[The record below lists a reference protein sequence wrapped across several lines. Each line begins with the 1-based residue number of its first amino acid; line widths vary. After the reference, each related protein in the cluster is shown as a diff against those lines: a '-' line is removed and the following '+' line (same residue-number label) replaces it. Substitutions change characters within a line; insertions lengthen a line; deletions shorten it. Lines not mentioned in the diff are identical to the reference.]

1 MQTQHVKK
9 SAWRIMDPVKWQ
21 IRFAMLLSV
30 ISSLC
35 ALVALCMLALA
46 LKTLQQT
53 QQWPVEQIGAA
64 VICVVFAYL
73 GRVQA
78 LSQSHYAAFK
88 LENLL
93 RTQLSQHLGVVSMG
107 FVQQF
112 GASKI
117 SKVIQE
123 DVKELHVFVA
133 DSTPLYARAYVAPV
147 LTLIGLLLL
156 DLRLALAIVGLIA
169 IGMVILAIAMRGH
182 NDLSKHYMETR
193 EEVSAT
199 IVEYVQAMPVVR
211 TFETGTSSFRRYS
224 SALDKYRNIVVSWY
238 QSVSFSSRF
247 SIGLLHAMPTMVV
260 LVWVGSF
267 LVWQQSLS
275 MFTWV
280 AVLLIGTGMVEAV
293 TPLITLIHLVE
304 KAKISVSRIEQLLAV
319 PVLPIVNQPLE
330 PCNHSVRFHQ
340 VAFAYDKTQGNV
352 LNKIDFVVPE
362 GSVTA
367 LVGPSGSGK
376 STIAQ
381 LIPRFWDVTEG
392 SVKIGEVDV
401 RAMTH
406 ECLMAQVA
414 FVFQDTFLF
423 AQSIAD
429 NIRLGCPNASID
441 EVIAAAKVA
450 QADEFIRQLPQ
461 GYETCPG
468 ERGVFLSGGQKQR
481 ITIARAVLQ
490 NRPILVLDE
499 ATAFSDPENEA
510 AIIAA
515 LSQLMQGKTVILV
528 AHRLNTIQ
536 NVDQILV
543 LEHGE
548 LVEQGQHQQLLE
560 QNGVYAR
567 LWQKHQ
573 QAQSWRYQAQSAPEQ
588 AEVNVRQGELV

>member
-1 MQTQHVKK
+1 MEETRSAK
-9 SAWRIMDPVKWQ
+9 SAWQIMAPVKWQ
-21 IRFAMLLSV
+21 IRFAMSLSV
-30 ISSLC
+30 LSALF
-35 ALVALCMLALA
+35 ALVGLYLLALA
-46 LKTLQQT
+46 LQGLQQSQT
-53 QQWPVEQIGAA
+53 WPVEQFGLA
-64 VICVVFAYL
+64 VVCAVAAYL
-73 GRVQA
+73 GRLQS

-88 LENLL
+88 LERLL
-93 RTQLSQHLGVVSMG
+93 RTQLSQHLGDVSMG

-133 DSTPLYARAYVAPV
+133 DSTPLYARAYIAPI

-156 DLRLALAIVGLIA
+156 DWRLAFAVVALIA
-169 IGMVILAIAMRGH
+169 VGMAILAVAMRGH

-211 TFETGTSSFRRYS
+211 TFETGSSSFRRYS
-224 SALDKYRNIVVSWY
+224 DALDKFRDIVVSWY
-238 QSVSFSSRF
+238 ESVSFSSRF
-247 SIGLLHAMPTMVV
+247 SLGLLHALPTMLV
-260 LVWVGSF
+260 LMWVGSA

-275 MFTWV
+275 MITWV
-280 AVLLIGTGMVEAV
+280 AVLLIGTGMVEAI

-304 KAKISVSRIEQLLAV
+304 KAKMSVMRIEQLLDV
-319 PVLPIVNQPLE
+319 PAMPIPQNTQLPQA
-330 PCNHSVRFHQ
+330 HSVCFEQ
-340 VAFAYDKTQGNV
+340 VGFAYDETQGNV
-352 LNKIDFVVPE
+352 LHQIDFSVAQ
-362 GSVTA
+362 GTVTA

-381 LIPRFWDVTEG
+381 LIPRFWDVTQG
-392 SVKIGEVDV
+392 AVKIGGVDV
-401 RAMTH
+401 RSMSSET
-406 ECLMAQVA
+406 LMNQVA
-414 FVFQDTFLF
+414 FVFQETFLF

-429 NIRLGCPNASID
+429 NIRLGCPNATMED
-441 EVIAAAKVA
+441 VIAAAKVA
-450 QADEFIRQLPQ
+450 QADEFICQLPQ
-461 GYETCPG
+461 GYQTCPG

-515 LSQLMQGKTVILV
+515 LSRLMEGKTVILV

-543 LEHGE
+543 LEHGR
-548 LVEQGQHQQLLE
+548 LVEQGCHSDLLA
-560 QNGVYAR
+560 QKGVYAR
-567 LWQKHQ
+567 LWQNHQ
-573 QAQSWRYQAQSAPEQ
+573 RAQSWCYQSQQVE
-588 AEVNVRQGELV
+588 EEMCGETVQGEWV

>member
-1 MQTQHVKK
+1 MEETRSAK
-9 SAWRIMDPVKWQ
+9 SAWQIMAPVKWQ
-21 IRFAMLLSV
+21 IRFAMSLSV
-30 ISSLC
+30 LSALF
-35 ALVALCMLALA
+35 ALVGLYLLALA
-46 LKTLQQT
+46 LQSLQQSQT
-53 QQWPVEQIGAA
+53 WPVEQFGLA
-64 VICVVFAYL
+64 VVCAVAAYL
-73 GRVQA
+73 GRLQS

-88 LENLL
+88 LERLL
-93 RTQLSQHLGVVSMG
+93 RTQLSQHLGDVSMG

-133 DSTPLYARAYVAPV
+133 DSTPLYARAYIAPI

-156 DLRLALAIVGLIA
+156 DWRLAFAVVALIVV
-169 IGMVILAIAMRGH
+169 GMAILAVAMRGH

-211 TFETGTSSFRRYS
+211 TFETGSSSFRRYS
-224 SALDKYRNIVVSWY
+224 DALDKFRDIVVSWY
-238 QSVSFSSRF
+238 ESVSFSSRF
-247 SIGLLHAMPTMVV
+247 SLGLLHALPTMLV
-260 LVWVGSF
+260 LMWVGSA

-275 MFTWV
+275 MITWV
-280 AVLLIGTGMVEAV
+280 AVLLIGTGMVEAI

-304 KAKISVSRIEQLLAV
+304 KAKMSVMRIEQLLDV
-319 PVLPIVNQPLE
+319 PAMPIPQNTQLPQD
-330 PCNHSVRFHQ
+330 HSVCFEQ
-340 VAFAYDKTQGNV
+340 VGFAYDETQGNV
-352 LNKIDFVVPE
+352 LHQIDFSVAQ

-381 LIPRFWDVTEG
+381 LIPRFWDVTQG
-392 SVKIGEVDV
+392 AVKIGGVDV
-401 RAMTH
+401 RSMSSET
-406 ECLMAQVA
+406 LMNQVA
-414 FVFQDTFLF
+414 FVFQETFLF
-423 AQSIAD
+423 AHSIAD
-429 NIRLGCPNASID
+429 NIRLGCPNATMED
-441 EVIAAAKVA
+441 VIAAAKVA
-450 QADEFIRQLPQ
+450 QADEFICQLPQ
-461 GYETCPG
+461 GYQTCPG

-515 LSQLMQGKTVILV
+515 LSRLMEGKTVILV

-543 LEHGE
+543 LEHGR
-548 LVEQGQHQQLLE
+548 LVEQGCHSDLLA
-560 QNGVYAR
+560 QKGVYAR
-567 LWQKHQ
+567 LWQNHQ
-573 QAQSWRYQAQSAPEQ
+573 RAQSWCYQSQQE
-588 AEVNVRQGELV
+588 EMCGETVQGEWV

>member
-1 MQTQHVKK
+1 M
-9 SAWRIMDPVKWQ
+9 APVKWQ
-21 IRFAMLLSV
+21 IRFAMSLSV
-30 ISSLC
+30 LSALF
-35 ALVALCMLALA
+35 ALVGLYLLALA
-46 LKTLQQT
+46 LQSLQQSQT
-53 QQWPVEQIGAA
+53 WPVEQFGLA
-64 VICVVFAYL
+64 VVCAVAAYL
-73 GRVQA
+73 GRLQS

-88 LENLL
+88 LERLL
-93 RTQLSQHLGVVSMG
+93 RTQLSQHLGDVSMG

-133 DSTPLYARAYVAPV
+133 DSTPLYARAYIAPI

-156 DLRLALAIVGLIA
+156 DWRLAFAVVALIVV
-169 IGMVILAIAMRGH
+169 GMAILAVAMRGH

-211 TFETGTSSFRRYS
+211 TFETGSSSFRRYS
-224 SALDKYRNIVVSWY
+224 DALDKFRDIVVSWY
-238 QSVSFSSRF
+238 ESVSFSSRF
-247 SIGLLHAMPTMVV
+247 SLGLLHALPTMLV
-260 LVWVGSF
+260 LMWVGSA

-275 MFTWV
+275 MITWV
-280 AVLLIGTGMVEAV
+280 AVLLIGTGMVEAI

-304 KAKISVSRIEQLLAV
+304 KAKMSVMRIEQLLDV
-319 PVLPIVNQPLE
+319 PAMPIPQNTQLPQD
-330 PCNHSVRFHQ
+330 HSVCFEQ
-340 VAFAYDKTQGNV
+340 VGFAYDETQGNV
-352 LNKIDFVVPE
+352 LHQIDFSVAQ

-381 LIPRFWDVTEG
+381 LIPRFWDVTQG
-392 SVKIGEVDV
+392 AVKIGGVDV
-401 RAMTH
+401 RSMSSET
-406 ECLMAQVA
+406 LMNQVA
-414 FVFQDTFLF
+414 FVFQETFLF
-423 AQSIAD
+423 AHSIAD
-429 NIRLGCPNASID
+429 NIRLGCPNATMED
-441 EVIAAAKVA
+441 VIAAAKVA
-450 QADEFIRQLPQ
+450 QADEFICQLPQ
-461 GYETCPG
+461 GYQTCPG

-515 LSQLMQGKTVILV
+515 LSRLMEGKTVILV

-543 LEHGE
+543 LEHGR
-548 LVEQGQHQQLLE
+548 LVEQGCHSDLLA
-560 QNGVYAR
+560 QKGVYAR
-567 LWQKHQ
+567 LWQNHQ
-573 QAQSWRYQAQSAPEQ
+573 RAQSWCYQSQQE
-588 AEVNVRQGELV
+588 EMCGETVQGEWV